1 MIKNAKVVIASVL
14 IIQSVWGI
22 VDSILNYSAGNSSI
36 LGIILDLLVLTVG
49 ILILTH
55 TLRNSSYPLTSPS
68 AENFLPK
75 RLLFKRWPIIMLLVS
90 PLPTYYAL
98 IAVLVFKITISDGAA
113 IIILLN
119 LVYVLFLA
127 PYLASI
133 SYLSQNRWVY
143 QSINILMTLSAGFF
157 VYLGIAMMIDSLKF

>member
-1 MIKNAKVVIASVL
+1 
-14 IIQSVWGI
+14 
-22 VDSILNYSAGNSSI
+22 
-36 LGIILDLLVLTVG
+36 
-49 ILILTH
+49 
-55 TLRNSSYPLTSPS
+55 
-68 AENFLPK
+68 
-75 RLLFKRWPIIMLLVS
+75 MLLVS